1 MSEVFE
7 PLLRSY
13 DEKRRAELV
22 AAYMAVEY
30 AAEPVP
36 EVRFPALRE
45 PALRRTVE
53 KMLGLSGRTLVRSDQ
68 AWISGYRDDV
78 AAELAADPQCVPPV
92 EDRAV
97 LVLVLIHS
105 VAIPRAAGLLSNDS
119 WLSPYPTP
127 VDELRRRTQL
137 PIGELESALR
147 RLRMA
152 GLVAQMKAGGD
163 EAGGFVPGPQFHRLT
178 DAARRRLQEELILAA
193 GPDSPLAAAIR
204 ARRRG
209 QEREDARSPERD
221 AARGGGPSGAAQGG
235 GPSGA
240 AQGGGPSSAAQGGG
254 PSGAAQGGGP
264 SGRARENGRGDARGG
279 VEGAGLDGVSGAGGD
294 GERGEQA

>member
-1 MSEVFE
+1 MSDLFE

-22 AAYMAVEY
+22 AAYMAVEH

-36 EVRFPALRE
+36 EVRFAALRE
-45 PALRRTVE
+45 PSLRRTLE
-53 KMLGLSGRTLVRSDQ
+53 EMLGLMGRTLVRP
-68 AWISGYRDDV
+68 APTEWISGYRDDV
-78 AAELAADPQCVPPV
+78 VAALAAEPDRAAPA

-105 VAIPRAAGLLSNDS
+105 VAIPRAEGLLTDDS
-119 WLSPYPTP
+119 WLSPYPAGL
-127 VDELRRRTQL
+127 DELRRRSQL

-147 RLRMA
+147 RLRAA
-152 GLVAQMKAGGD
+152 GLVGQVKAGSD
-163 EAGGFVPGPQFHRLT
+163 ESAGGYVPGPQFHRLT

-209 QEREDARSPERD
+209 ARP
-221 AARGGGPSGAAQGG
+221 GAH
-235 GPSGA
+235 
-240 AQGGGPSSAAQGGG
+240 
-254 PSGAAQGGGP
+254 
-264 SGRARENGRGDARGG
+264 GR
-279 VEGAGLDGVSGAGGD
+279 AGGD
-294 GERGEQA
+294 R